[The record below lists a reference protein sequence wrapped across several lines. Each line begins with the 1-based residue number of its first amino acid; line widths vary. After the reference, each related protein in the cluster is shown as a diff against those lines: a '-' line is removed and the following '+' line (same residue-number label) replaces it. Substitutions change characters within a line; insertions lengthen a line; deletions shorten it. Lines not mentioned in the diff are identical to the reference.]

1 MNSNQITTK
10 IVLVFLLLIA
20 GAFQLQAQQWPYP
33 VPCRVSDDS
42 APEVMFM
49 TLGQVETPEAQ
60 GMFDPSKD
68 EVRLN
73 NGTVLPNYYKDSLK
87 ISFFQ
92 PVDKKHYPVPPSG
105 WCSWYYYYQEI
116 TGDEFLRNA
125 DWMAANLKD
134 YGAKYVQLDD
144 GWQGVGRGN
153 GTNRDWT
160 TINERFSMGMDK
172 LATHVKSLGM
182 NPGIWIAPH
191 GQSNPEVVKSHP
203 GAFLL
208 KPDGTSASDTWEGKY
223 LVDPSS
229 AEGQDYMK
237 GLFTTLT
244 GWGYEYIKIDGQPI
258 VTREYREKREFMKNP
273 SEDAAGLYRE
283 TLKTMKN
290 VMGPEQYLLGCWV
303 VPLEGIGI
311 MNGSRTSGDVLL
323 SWTGFRT
330 SLRATM
336 QYYFL
341 HNIAWYSDPDV
352 MLVRSPLP
360 LDQARVWATLQGLT
374 GQALMCSDRMM
385 DLSADRVEIVQ
396 KVFPAVDI
404 RPLDLFPSKT
414 DKPVWD
420 LKINH
425 LGRSY
430 DVLGLFNFGEEKKKA
445 IAVDW
450 KTLGI
455 PEDKPVHVFDFWN
468 KEYLGA
474 WEKSIAFELLPTSCK
489 VLSLI
494 PDNGQI
500 QLVSTN
506 RHITQGWV
514 DLKALKAEKNSFS
527 GTSEV
532 IKNDPYELFF
542 AFPRGKNFRIKTSGA
557 TGKEGKLTVVAENH
571 DGWACLRIFSP
582 KTEDIK
588 WTVSF
593 EESTLF
599 HMPEDVVSN
608 LWIEPIGI
616 DGVNVHWIPKMQ
628 TTIGY
633 KVFLDGQ
640 EMGYTPDC
648 AFSLRKLDMTKTHK
662 VDVQTVWYDGT
673 GSEKTASIEF
683 DPKAIVPDEIFLTDL
698 EPDRMKLGWRV
709 PQNNRSVTGKG
720 LVLDGKLYQN
730 GIGLPTNSELEY
742 RLDGRFSKFAA
753 LVGIDDGNGKD
764 GNAEFILSGDGK
776 EIWRSGL
783 TKMADPSIPVLVD
796 VSKVK
801 ILTLRVERG
810 AGGGTGDQTEWVN
823 ARLIR

>member
-1 MNSNQITTK
+1 MNLNQITTK
-10 IVLVFLLLIA
+10 IVFVFLLLIA
-20 GAFQLQAQQWPYP
+20 GAFQLQAQEWPYP
-33 VPCRVSDDS
+33 VPCRVSDDL
-42 APEVMFM
+42 APEVLFM
-49 TLGQVETPEAQ
+49 TLGQVKTPVAQ
-60 GMFDPSKD
+60 GIFDPLKD
-68 EVRLN
+68 EVRMN
-73 NGTVLPNYYKDSLK
+73 DGTVLSNYYKDSLK

-92 PVDKKHYPVPPSG
+92 PVEKKHYPVPPSG

-134 YGAKYVQLDD
+134 YGAKYIQLDD
-144 GWQGVGRGN
+144 GWQGIGRGN

-160 TINERFSMGMDK
+160 TINDRFSMGMDK
-172 LATHVKSLGM
+172 LALHVKSLGM
-182 NPGIWIAPH
+182 SPGIWIAPH

-229 AEGQDYMK
+229 TEGQNYMK

-258 VTREYREKREFMKNP
+258 VTREYRDKREFMKNP

-290 VMGPEQYLLGCWV
+290 VMGHEQYLLGCWV

-323 SWTGFRT
+323 SWNGFRT

-385 DLSADRVEIVQ
+385 DLSADRVKIVQ

-414 DKPVWD
+414 DKSVWD

-474 WEKSIAFELLPTSCK
+474 WERSIAFELLPTSCK

-514 DLKALKAEKNSFS
+514 DLKSMKAEKNSFS

-542 AFPRGKNFRIKTSGA
+542 AFPRGKNFRIKNSGA
-557 TGKEGKLTVVAENH
+557 TNKDGKLIVVTENH
-571 DGWACLRIFSP
+571 DGWACLRICSP
-582 KTEDIK
+582 KTEDIE
-588 WTVSF
+588 WSVSF
-593 EESTLF
+593 EESTFF
-599 HMPEDVVSN
+599 HMPEDVANN

-616 DGVNVHWIPKMQ
+616 DDVNVHWIPKMQ

-633 KVFLDGQ
+633 KVFLDEQ
-640 EMGYTPDC
+640 ELGYTPDC
-648 AFSLRKLDMTKTHK
+648 VFPIRKLNMTKMHK
-662 VDVQTVWYDGT
+662 VDVQTVWHDGT
-673 GSEKTASIEF
+673 ASEKMASLEF
-683 DPKAIVPDEIFLTDL
+683 DPKAIVPDEIFLSEM
-698 EPDRMKLGWRV
+698 EPERMKLGWRV

-720 LVLDGKLYQN
+720 LVLDGKRYQN
-730 GIGLPTNSELEY
+730 GIGLPTNSELQY
-742 RLDGRFSKFAA
+742 RLDGRFQKFAA
-753 LVGIDDGNGKD
+753 LVGIDDGNGKE
-764 GNAEFILSGDGK
+764 GNAEFILLGDGK
-776 EIWRSGL
+776 EIWRSGM
-783 TKMADPSIPVLVD
+783 TKMADPSIPVLVN
-796 VSKVK
+796 VSNVIK
-801 ILTLRVERG
+801 LTLRVERG
-810 AGGGTGDQTEWVN
+810 DGGGTGDQTEWVN